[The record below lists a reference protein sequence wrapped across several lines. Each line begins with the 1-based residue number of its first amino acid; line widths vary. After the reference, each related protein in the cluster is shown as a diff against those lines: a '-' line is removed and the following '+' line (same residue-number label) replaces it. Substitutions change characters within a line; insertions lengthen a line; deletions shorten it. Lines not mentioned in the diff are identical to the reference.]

1 MPGQHSIER
10 WLIKEQLTHILMAG
24 YRERIPPESS
34 KVEGCHRIWKKSMS
48 PFGWQEV
55 KKKKKMSPL

>member
-24 YRERIPPESS
+24 YRERILAESS
-34 KVEGCHRIWKKSMS
+34 IVKVCQRIWKKSMS
-48 PFGWQEV
+48 PLVG
-55 KKKKKMSPL
+55 KKCPTVLLA

>member
-34 KVEGCHRIWKKSMS
+34 IVKVFQRIWKKSMS
-48 PFGWQEV
+48 PLVG
-55 KKKKKMSPL
+55 KKCHTVLLA